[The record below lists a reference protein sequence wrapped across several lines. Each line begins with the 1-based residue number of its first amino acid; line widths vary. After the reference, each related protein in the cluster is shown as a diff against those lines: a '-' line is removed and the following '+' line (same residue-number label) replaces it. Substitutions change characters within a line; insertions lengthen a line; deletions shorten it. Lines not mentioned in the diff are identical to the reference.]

1 MKKSKQGFSKDLS
14 RQQRK
19 LLQICHQLNSEAI
32 DKIVLKIC
40 LENKSEVI
48 EWLTVVM
55 ENSLKLPEEKMRKYF
70 HDAIQHHFV
79 VDDIKEDL
87 KKW

>member
-1 MKKSKQGFSKDLS
+1 MKKSKQGFPKDLS

-19 LLQICHQLNSEAI
+19 LLQICHQLDSEAI

-40 LENKSEVI
+40 RESKSEVI

-55 ENSLKLPEEKMRKYF
+55 ENTVKLPEEEMRKYF
-70 HDAIQHHFV
+70 HDAIQHYFV
-79 VDDIKEDL
+79 VDDLNNDL